1 MTATMLKA
9 IELPARVADLTA
21 CLANMD
27 RDAPDGNFQSEYKM
41 SVKESCIT
49 YSRMVLRVKWFKKP
63 PSQSSKGLFQRPKT
77 TELGDREVAVRW
89 VGRGPPACCRHPPT
103 HLVAHSHLAKIQALG
118 QVKSA
123 PPFVSPF
130 VE

>member
-1 MTATMLKA
+1 MAMMVTMLKA

-21 CLANMD
+21 CLANVD
-27 RDAPDGNFQSEYKM
+27 RDTPDNFQLGNEM
-41 SVKESCIT
+41 SVKESWMT

-89 VGRGPPACCRHPPT
+89 VGRGPPATTHPLTLSPT
-103 HLVAHSHLAKIQALG
+103 LTLRKYRRSVR
-118 QVKSA
+118 
-123 PPFVSPF
+123 
-130 VE
+130 

>member
-1 MTATMLKA
+1 MSLDTRENMAMVVTMLKA

-21 CLANMD
+21 CLANVD
-27 RDAPDGNFQSEYKM
+27 RDTPDNFQLGNEM
-41 SVKESCIT
+41 SVKESWMT

-89 VGRGPPACCRHPPT
+89 VGRGPPACCRHHHPLTLSPT
-103 HLVAHSHLAKIQALG
+103 LTLRKYRRSVR
-118 QVKSA
+118 
-123 PPFVSPF
+123 
-130 VE
+130 